1 MLVIFSLRWH
11 FTFLISILRYIF
23 CTHIVVEISVNPATL
38 FHIENQNISNCPA
51 FFIQAPSDLVR
62 RGIVLIPKF
71 REYHTK
77 NSRPIWFSS
86 WNRPGLSV
94 EWYLL
99 RKFISNFPEPLQGSF
114 IYHFPRLE
122 SSWIAGWM
130 HGMHLWSSFAWMLLS
145 LFCCKWK

>member
-11 FTFLISILRYIF
+11 FPFLISILRYIF
-23 CTHIVVEISVNPATL
+23 CTHIVVEISVNPTTL
-38 FHIENQNISNCPA
+38 FHIENQNISNYPA
-51 FFIQAPSDLVR
+51 FFIQAPSNL
-62 RGIVLIPKF
+62 LIPKF
-71 REYHTK
+71 REYHPK

-86 WNRPGLSV
+86 RNRPGLSV

-130 HGMHLWSSFAWMLLS
+130 HGMHLWSSFALMLLS